1 MKFFWAIFLL
11 LVLGLGFT
19 SQPTSAE
26 GTIKVSKNEA
36 KANFPTGITFSL
48 QAEGANPITEV
59 QLLYGATRQKALTL
73 VVPKFEAGKSIQAKH
88 FLDTQVYN
96 LPPGVDLTY
105 RWLVRDAAGQTLETP
120 PQKLVYHD
128 ERFAWQERTARG
140 VTVFWYEGGQSFGD
154 ELLETA
160 TKALDRLEEDI
171 GATVKDPIKIY
182 IYANN
187 RDMRSAMSQNEVEW
201 VGGQAQPNLGLV
213 LGAIAPNDSAEVKR
227 ILPHELSHQVLY
239 QATDNPYG
247 GVPTWFDEGLAVYN
261 QEAPDADFVS
271 SLKEA
276 ALKGQLIPLTALA
289 ASFPADS
296 DQARL
301 SYAESHSVV
310 SYLSATYK
318 AAKMRELV
326 KAFKEAK
333 PLDEALQT
341 VLGVSVDELEAAWRK
356 TLPAAKVIVTPEA
369 GPASAPADR
378 FSDSAEVEPLSQPS
392 PRNPAKV
399 TLIPGVVLPMW
410 AELGLLA
417 TCCLGLT
424 FLLGAMVLITLRLI
438 GVDKRTD

>member
-1 MKFFWAIFLL
+1 LI
-11 LVLGLGFT
+11 
-19 SQPTSAE
+19 
-26 GTIKVSKNEA
+26 
-36 KANFPTGITFSL
+36 
-48 QAEGANPITEV
+48 
-59 QLLYGATRQKALTL
+59 
-73 VVPKFEAGKSIQAKH
+73 
-88 FLDTQVYN
+88 
-96 LPPGVDLTY
+96 
-105 RWLVRDAAGQTLETP
+105 
-120 PQKLVYHD
+120 
-128 ERFAWQERTARG
+128 
-140 VTVFWYEGGQSFGD
+140 
-154 ELLETA
+154 ETA

-171 GATVKDPIKIY
+171 GATGKDPVKIY

-213 LGAIAPNDSAEVKR
+213 LGAIAPNYSAEVKR
-227 ILPHELSHQVLY
+227 ILPHELSHQVVY

-276 ALKGQLIPLTALA
+276 AQKGQLIPLTALA

-326 KAFKEAK
+326 KAFREAR

-341 VLGVSVDELEAAWRK
+341 VLGVSVDALEAAWRK
-356 TLPAAKVIVTPEA
+356 TLPAAETAIASPEA
-369 GPASAPADR
+369 GPAIAPADR
-378 FSDSAEVEPLSQPS
+378 FSDSAEVEPLPQPN
-392 PRNPAKV
+392 PRNPTKI

-410 AELGLLA
+410 AEIGLLA